1 MHHALNWLWQGLVV
15 ALATFVALR
24 ALQRARPHARCVLCW
39 SAVIATVILPLLPLM
54 SGWLSGDAPAATRLS
69 SGGTA
74 PLAIPQ
80 LWWTSTAVVLLAW
93 TGWAGLYG
101 ARLVSAVR
109 RLREVRGRSRPFPA
123 ELEARLACWMTVRTR
138 GRRARLVLA
147 DDVGAAAVLGCGA
160 PLIAVAPHLL
170 DRLDAD
176 EIDRVLVHEWAH
188 VQRRD
193 DLLQLADAAVRVAA
207 GWHPAVYWLLR
218 QLALEREAAC
228 DAVAVDVTGC
238 PRHYAASLAAVASA
252 RSKQRRLAIAA
263 AVLSAPP
270 LRVRVTRILS
280 MQQLASTRLS
290 AAAVAAGVLVIGVL
304 TSEIAARPLIHA
316 RATDLFEVNPL
327 PDSRRDRPIMPPIA
341 SAMADAA
348 SLTPRMEP
356 RRTPERAAAPIAAS
370 VAIPVLVETPLGIE
384 TPQAAIVS
392 DHSTEEPMS
401 QPSDAADPGTAP
413 PVTAPAEIA
422 TAPAAASPEA
432 TSDKPDPAPWV
443 VASTAAVALA
453 RGSERA
459 ATATSTFFSR
469 AGRRLASTF

>member
-15 ALATFVALR
+15 ALVTFVALR
-24 ALQRARPHARCVLCW
+24 ALYRARPHARCVLCW

-54 SGWLSGDAPAATRLS
+54 SGWLSGDALARLS
-69 SGGTA
+69 SGGTTR
-74 PLAIPQ
+74 LAIPQ
-80 LWWTSTAVVLLAW
+80 LWWTSTTVVLLAW

-101 ARLVSAVR
+101 ARLASAVR

-170 DRLDAD
+170 ARLNAD

-228 DAVAVDVTGC
+228 DAVAVEVTGC

-290 AAAVAAGVLVIGVL
+290 AAAVGAGVLAIGVL
-304 TSEIAARPLIHA
+304 ASEIAARPLVHA
-316 RATDLFEVNPL
+316 RAADLFEVNPL

-341 SAMADAA
+341 SAIADAA
-348 SLTPRMEP
+348 SPTPRMEP
-356 RRTPERAAAPIAAS
+356 RRTRERAATPIAARL
-370 VAIPVLVETPLGIE
+370 ATPVRVETPLGIE

-392 DHSTEEPMS
+392 EESTEEPMS
-401 QPSDAADPGTAP
+401 QPSDAAGPGTAP

-422 TAPAAASPEA
+422 TAPEAASPA

-443 VASTAAVALA
+443 VASTAAVAIA
-453 RGSERA
+453 RGSEKA